1 MLSTDS
7 IGSDV
12 LLVVCHAGCAGLFW
26 SIIWALV
33 HGDFLLSG
41 LGEERFN
48 AMRRG
53 WLVRH

>member
-12 LLVVCHAGCAGLFW
+12 LLVVCHAGCAELFW

-53 WLVRH
+53 RLVRH